1 MLPIRRTVATSAAV
15 ALVASLAAGTATT
28 AVAAPLEPPGGTYD
42 ATITRTEHG
51 IPHVVADD
59 WGSLG
64 YGHGYATA
72 QTSICSLADTLLT
85 GRGERSRWLGA
96 DARALDRVTLD
107 ATNLQADTFFTD
119 LRNRKVVEE
128 LLADPVRGPGPQAR
142 AMVKGYVAG
151 VNRHLA
157 DVGGPDGVEDE
168 SCRGEGY
175 LTPAD
180 ELDLWYGVYAANLL
194 ASAGPFI
201 PQIADASPPSVGDL
215 GLPLLGDLAL
225 PGGVKLP
232 DLPLPDLAKL
242 LKFSKPPAKVPS
254 AEKLKARLGKDPSS
268 GFGSNATALGADATS
283 TGRGMVLGNPHFP
296 WHGRYRFA
304 QAHLTIPGEYDVA
317 GAALLGSPVVNIGFN
332 ENVAWSHTVSTAFRF
347 TPYEY
352 RILPGLPT
360 KYLTDHGIKD
370 LEERSVDV
378 EVKQADGSLET
389 VTRTMYRTEDGYVM
403 DSPDTLMGWTPVS
416 LVAMRDANGEH
427 LRTID
432 SFLDMGKASTVDGL
446 LDAQDRGAGIPW
458 VNTIAADRDG
468 NALYADHSVV
478 PNVPESMLQ
487 TCLTPIG
494 VVTKQQAGL
503 PVLDGTRARS
513 GCAWKNDPDAQ
524 RPGVFGPKNLPDA
537 TRRDWVANANDSYWL
552 PNPDE
557 RLEGFASIIG
567 CEKCERSL
575 RTRMV
580 YRYVIDA
587 LAAGPIS
594 PEHLRGFEHENRV
607 MGAELT
613 RVNGDLGKTCA
624 AARGGEACTVLG
636 AWDGRTNTDSVGSH
650 IFQEF
655 FARTP
660 SSRWKVKFDPS
671 DPLNTPRDLDERAT
685 PVVKAMRDGLA
696 HLQSK
701 NVPLD
706 APLGTLQVA
715 DKVGDPIPIG
725 GGTHETGNANVVVS
739 REPIQ
744 NPKALYTVNY
754 GSSHIQAV
762 SFTDTGVQASTIL
775 TYGQSID
782 PSSPWYDDQT
792 AMFGQEQWVDFPFTD
807 AQIADQEISSIHLTG
822 GP

>member
-1 MLPIRRTVATSAAV
+1 MLPIRRAVAVSAAV
-15 ALVASLAAGTATT
+15 ALVTSLAAGTATT
-28 AVAAPLEPPGGTYD
+28 AAAAPLEPPGGSYD
-42 ATITRTEHG
+42 VTVTRTEHG

-85 GRGERSRWLGA
+85 GAGQRSRWLGPG
-96 DARALDRVTLD
+96 ARANDRVSMD

-119 LRNRKVVEE
+119 LRNRKVVED
-128 LLADPVRGPGPQAR
+128 LLADPVRGPGDQAR
-142 AMVKGYVAG
+142 ATVKGYVAG
-151 VNRHLA
+151 VNRYLA

-175 LTPAD
+175 LQPAD

-194 ASAGPFI
+194 ASAGVFI
-201 PQIADASPPSVGDL
+201 PQIADASPPSPGDL
-215 GLPLLGDLAL
+215 GLPFVSQL
-225 PGGVKLP
+225 PLVKL
-232 DLPLPDLAKL
+232 LAL
-242 LKFSKPPAKVPS
+242 LKFSKPPATLPP
-254 AEKLKARLGKDPSS
+254 AEKLSANLGKDPSS
-268 GFGSNATALGADATS
+268 GFGSNATALGADATT
-283 TGRGMVLGNPHFP
+283 TGRGMILGNPHFP

-317 GAALLGSPVVNIGFN
+317 GAALLGSPVINIGFN
-332 ENVAWSHTVSTAFRF
+332 QDVAWSHTVSTAFRF

-352 RILPGLPT
+352 RTLPGFPK
-360 KYLTDHGIKD
+360 KYLTDHGVKT
-370 LEERSVDV
+370 LEKRSVDV
-378 EVKQADGSLET
+378 EVKQADESLET

-403 DSPDTLMGWTPVS
+403 DSPNTLMGWTPISVF
-416 LVAMRDANGEH
+416 AMRDANGEH

-478 PNVPESMLQ
+478 PNVPEAMLEK
-487 TCLTPIG
+487 CITPIG
-494 VVTKQQAGL
+494 LITQRLAGL

-513 GCAWKNDPDAQ
+513 SCAWKNDADAQ
-524 RPGVFGPKNLPDA
+524 RPGVFGPANLPDA
-537 TRRDWVANANDSYWL
+537 TRRDWVGNANDSYWL

-594 PEHLRGFEHENRV
+594 PEQLRGFEHENRV
-607 MGAELT
+607 MGAELA
-613 RVNGDLGKTCA
+613 RVNGDLDKVCTR
-624 AARGGEACTVLG
+624 ARGGEACTVLK

-655 FARTP
+655 WARTP
-660 SSRWKVKFDPS
+660 ANNRWRVKFSAS
-671 DPLNTPRDLDERAT
+671 DPLNTPRDLTERST
-685 PVVKAMRDGLA
+685 PVVQAMRDGLA
-696 HLQSK
+696 HLK
-701 NVPLD
+701 AKDVPFD

-715 DKVGDPIPIG
+715 DKVGDPIGIG
-725 GGTHETGNANVVVS
+725 GGTHETGNANAVVS
-739 REPIQ
+739 RAPVQ
-744 NPKALYTVNY
+744 NPKGLYTINY

-792 AMFGQEQWVDFPFTD
+792 TMFGQEQWVDFPFTD
-807 AQIADQEISSIHLTG
+807 TQIADQEISTLHITG
-822 GP
+822 AP

>member
-1 MLPIRRTVATSAAV
+1 MLPIRRAVAVSAAV
-15 ALVASLAAGTATT
+15 ALVASLAAGTPTT
-28 AVAAPLEPPGGTYD
+28 ALAAPVEPPGGSYD

-72 QTSICSLADTLLT
+72 QTSICNLADTLLT
-85 GRGERSRWLGA
+85 GAGQRSRWLGRG
-96 DARALDRVTLD
+96 ARANDRVSMD

-119 LRNRKVVEE
+119 LRNRKVVED
-128 LLADPVRGPGPQAR
+128 LLADPVRGPGDQAR

-151 VNRHLA
+151 VNRYLA

-175 LTPAD
+175 LQPAD

-194 ASAGPFI
+194 ASAGVFI
-201 PQIADASPPSVGDL
+201 PQIADASPPSPGDL
-215 GLPLLGDLAL
+215 GLPF
-225 PGGVKLP
+225 VSQ
-232 DLPLPDLAKL
+232 LPLAKLLAL
-242 LKFSKPPAKVPS
+242 LKFSKPPATLPS
-254 AEKLKARLGKDPSS
+254 SEKLSANLGKDPSS
-268 GFGSNATALGADATS
+268 GFGSNATALGADATT
-283 TGRGMVLGNPHFP
+283 TGRGMILGNPHFP

-317 GAALLGSPVVNIGFN
+317 GAALLGSPVINIGFN
-332 ENVAWSHTVSTAFRF
+332 QDVAWSHTVSTAFRF

-352 RILPGLPT
+352 RTIPGFPK
-360 KYLTDHGIKD
+360 KYLTDHGVKT
-370 LEERSVDV
+370 LEKRSVDV
-378 EVKQADGSLET
+378 EVKQADESLKT

-403 DSPDTLMGWTPVS
+403 DSPDTLMGWTPISVF
-416 LVAMRDANGEH
+416 AMRDANGEH

-432 SFLDMGKASTVDGL
+432 SFLDMGKASSVDGL

-478 PNVPESMLQ
+478 PNVPEAMVEK
-487 TCLTPIG
+487 CITPIG
-494 VVTKQQAGL
+494 LITLRLAGL

-513 GCAWKNDPDAQ
+513 SCAWRNDADAQ
-524 RPGVFGPKNLPDA
+524 RPGVFGPANLPDA
-537 TRRDWVANANDSYWL
+537 TRRDWVGNANDSYWL

-580 YRYVIDA
+580 YRYVTDA

-594 PEHLRGFEHENRV
+594 PEQLRGFEHENRV
-607 MGAELT
+607 MGAELA
-613 RVNGDLGKTCA
+613 RVNGDLDKVCTR
-624 AARGGEACTVLG
+624 ARGGDACTVLK

-655 FARTP
+655 WARTP
-660 SSRWKVKFDPS
+660 ANNRWRVKFS
-671 DPLNTPRDLDERAT
+671 AGDPLNTPRDLAERST
-685 PVVKAMRDGLA
+685 PVVQAMRDGLA
-696 HLQSK
+696 HLK
-701 NVPLD
+701 AKDVPFD

-715 DKVGDPIPIG
+715 DKVGDPIGVG

-739 REPIQ
+739 RAPVQ
-744 NPKALYTVNY
+744 NPKGLYTINY

-762 SFTDTGVQASTIL
+762 SFTDTGVQASSIL

-792 AMFGQEQWVDFPFTD
+792 TMFGQEQWVDFPFTD
-807 AQIADQEISSIHLTG
+807 TQIADQEISSIRLTG